1 MMSCVIWLANTT
13 SVELSAGIYKRSI
26 STLKNR
32 DQLLECCQQVPKQV
46 MGVINAADKQ
56 CDGSC
61 SK

>member
-1 MMSCVIWLANTT
+1 MVSCVIWLANTA
-13 SVELSAGIYKRSI
+13 SVELSAGIYKTSI

-32 DQLLECCQQVPKQV
+32 DQLLQHFQQVPKQV

-56 CDGSC
+56 CDESC